1 MALIFRW
8 YLGLSSNWANAGTP
22 DRILD
27 YQIWYGPS
35 MGAFNDWVK
44 GTYLEHYENRRVA
57 DVAVQIMEGAAYLY
71 RVQSLKMQG
80 VNFDEGLEKV
90 EVKETGLIESGVIG

>member
-22 DRILD
+22 DRVLD
-27 YQIWYGPS
+27 YQIWCGPS

-44 GTYLEHYENRRVA
+44 GTYLEHYENRKVA
-57 DVAVQIMEGAAYLY
+57 DVAIQIMEGAAYLY
-71 RVQSLKMQG
+71 RIQSLKMQG
-80 VNFDEGLEKV
+80 VDFPQELEKV
-90 EVKETGLIESGVIG
+90 EVVDLVESVEY